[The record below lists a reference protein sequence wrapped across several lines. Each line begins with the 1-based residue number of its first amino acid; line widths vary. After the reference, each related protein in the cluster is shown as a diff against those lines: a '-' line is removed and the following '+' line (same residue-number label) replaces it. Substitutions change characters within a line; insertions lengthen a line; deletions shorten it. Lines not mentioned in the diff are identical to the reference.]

1 MKDFNSKSALRTSD
15 TPTSNDTLSAEKLK
29 NVYTGGIIGREI
41 IFFES
46 VASTNDAAMEI
57 GAQRE
62 EPEGIVVIAD
72 SQKSGK
78 GRLGRSWLSPPGGNL
93 YFTLLLRP
101 SFPPREAPLLTLMA
115 AVAVV
120 SAIRE
125 HTGLSAVIK
134 WPNDILVGD
143 KKTGGILMEM
153 KSDANRINLIALG
166 IGVNVNLFPEML
178 PEGVR
183 ELTTTLKLETGR
195 NIDRVK
201 LFGVMLSSL
210 EHWYKILLNGDK
222 RALINEWLSLDS
234 TIGRKV
240 KVERSGLSEEDK
252 IISGIA
258 EGINDDGQLLIRLSS
273 GKIERVSAG
282 DVTIL
287 KNSNCTYF
295 QEKND

>member
-1 MKDFNSKSALRTSD
+1 LKSAETSGLAD
-15 TPTSNDTLSAEKLK
+15 RNDILSAEKLRNAFK
-29 NVYTGGIIGREI
+29 GGTIGREI

-46 VASTNDAAMEI
+46 VDSTNDAAMEI

-62 EPEGIVVIAD
+62 DPEGVVVIAD
-72 SQKSGK
+72 AQKSGR
-78 GRLGRSWLSPPGGNL
+78 GRLGRSWISPPGGNL

-115 AVAVV
+115 AVAIV

-125 HTGLSAVIK
+125 HTGLKAVIK
-134 WPNDILVGD
+134 WPNDILAGD

-153 KSDANRINLIALG
+153 RSDANRINLLALG

-183 ELTTTLKLETGR
+183 ELTTTLKQEAGR
-195 NIDRVK
+195 SIDRVK
-201 LFGVMLSSL
+201 LFEEMLSCL

-222 RALINEWLSLDS
+222 KVLFNEWLSLDS
-234 TIGRKV
+234 TIGREV
-240 KVERSGLSEEDK
+240 KVERSGLSGEDK

-258 EGINDDGQLLIRLSS
+258 EGISDDGQLLIRLSS
-273 GKIERVSAG
+273 GKIEKVSAG

-287 KNSNCTYF
+287 KSS
-295 QEKND
+295 

>member
-1 MKDFNSKSALRTSD
+1 MHLRSAPQTSGIASFD
-15 TPTSNDTLSAEKLK
+15 ETLSAETLRNAFK
-29 NVYTGGIIGREI
+29 GGTIGREI

-46 VASTNDAAMEI
+46 VDSTNDAAMEI

-72 SQKSGK
+72 GQKSGR
-78 GRLGRSWLSPPGGNL
+78 GRLGRSWVSPPGGNL

-101 SFPPREAPLLTLMA
+101 FFPPREAPLLTFMA

-120 SAIRE
+120 SSIRE

-134 WPNDILVGD
+134 WPNDIIVGD
-143 KKTGGILMEM
+143 KKAGGILMEM
-153 KSDANRINLIALG
+153 RADAERIKLIALG

-183 ELTTTLKLETGR
+183 EVTTTLKQESGR
-195 NIDRVK
+195 GIDRIK
-201 LFGVMLSSL
+201 LFEVMLGSL
-210 EHWYKILLNGDK
+210 EHWYKILLDGDK
-222 RALINEWLSLDS
+222 KVLINEWLSLDS
-234 TIGRKV
+234 TIGREV
-240 KVERSGLSEEDK
+240 KVERAGLSVDDN

-273 GKIERVSAG
+273 GEIEKVSAG

-287 KNSNCTYF
+287 K
-295 QEKND
+295 K

>member
-1 MKDFNSKSALRTSD
+1 MHLRSASQTSGI
-15 TPTSNDTLSAEKLK
+15 PTSNDTLSAEKLRSAYK
-29 NVYTGGIIGREI
+29 GGIIGREI

-46 VASTNDAAMEI
+46 VGSTNDTAMEI

-93 YFTLLLRP
+93 YFTILLRP
-101 SFPPREAPLLTLMA
+101 SFPPHEAPLLTLMA

-125 HTGLSAVIK
+125 HTGLKAEIK
-134 WPNDILVGD
+134 WPNDIFVKG

-153 KSDANRINLIALG
+153 RADAKRINLLALG

-178 PEGVR
+178 PEGVK
-183 ELTTTLKLETGR
+183 ELTTTLKQEAR
-195 NIDRVK
+195 RSIDRVK
-201 LFGVMLSSL
+201 LFEIMLGRL
-210 EHWYKILLNGDK
+210 EYWYKIRLSGDK
-222 RALINEWLSLDS
+222 KVLFNEWLSLDS
-234 TIGRKV
+234 TIGKEV
-240 KVERSGLSEEDK
+240 KVARTGLSAEDK

-273 GKIERVSAG
+273 GEIEKVSAG

-287 KNSNCTYF
+287 KNS
-295 QEKND
+295 

>member
-1 MKDFNSKSALRTSD
+1 LKSASQTSGIASD
-15 TPTSNDTLSAEKLK
+15 DILSAETLMNAFK
-29 NVYTGGIIGREI
+29 GGIIGKEI

-46 VASTNDAAMEI
+46 VDSTNDTAMKI

-62 EPEGIVVIAD
+62 DPEGVVVIAD
-72 SQKSGK
+72 GQKSGR
-78 GRLGRSWLSPPGGNL
+78 GRLGRSWISPPGGNL

-101 SFPPREAPLLTLMA
+101 SFLPREAPLLTLMA

-125 HTGLSAVIK
+125 QTGLSAAIK
-134 WPNDILVGD
+134 WPNDILVND

-153 KSDANRINLIALG
+153 RTDAKKINLIALG
-166 IGVNVNLFPEML
+166 IGVNVNLFPDML

-183 ELTTTLKLETGR
+183 EVTTTLKQETGR
-195 NIDRVK
+195 SINRAK
-201 LFGVMLSSL
+201 LFEVMLSRL
-210 EHWYKILLNGDK
+210 ELWYKILLNGDK
-222 RALINEWLSLDS
+222 KVLFNEWLSLDS
-234 TIGRKV
+234 TIGREV

-258 EGINDDGQLLIRLSS
+258 EGINNYGQLLIRLSS
-273 GKIERVSAG
+273 GEIEKVSAG

-287 KNSNCTYF
+287 KSS
-295 QEKND
+295 

>member
-1 MKDFNSKSALRTSD
+1 LKSASETSSPSVSYD
-15 TPTSNDTLSAEKLK
+15 ILSAEKLRSAFK
-29 NVYTGGIIGREI
+29 GGTIGREI

-46 VASTNDAAMEI
+46 VDSTNDAAVEI

-62 EPEGIVVIAD
+62 DPEGIVVVAD
-72 SQKSGK
+72 SQRSGR
-78 GRLGRSWLSPPGGNL
+78 GRLGRSWISPPGGNL

-125 HTGLSAVIK
+125 HPGLSAVIK

-153 KSDANRINLIALG
+153 RSDANRINILALG
-166 IGVNVNLFPEML
+166 IGVNVNLFPKML

-183 ELTTTLKLETGR
+183 EVTTTLKQEAGR
-195 NIDRVK
+195 SIDRGK

-240 KVERSGLSEEDK
+240 KVERTGLSEEDK

-287 KNSNCTYF
+287 KNS
-295 QEKND
+295 

>member
-1 MKDFNSKSALRTSD
+1 LKSASQTSGISFSD
-15 TPTSNDTLSAEKLK
+15 DTLSAEKLK
-29 NVYTGGIIGREI
+29 NAYKGGTIGREI

-46 VASTNDAAMEI
+46 VDSTNDSAMEI
-57 GAQRE
+57 GAKRE
-62 EPEGIVVIAD
+62 YPEGIVVIAD
-72 SQKSGK
+72 AQKSGK
-78 GRLGRSWLSPPGGNL
+78 GRLGRSWISPPDGNL

-120 SAIRE
+120 SAIRDN
-125 HTGLSAVIK
+125 TGLEAVIK
-134 WPNDILVGD
+134 WPNDILAGG

-153 KSDANRINLIALG
+153 RSDSSRINLIALG

-178 PEGVR
+178 PKGVR
-183 ELTTTLKLETGR
+183 ELTTTIKQETGR
-195 NIDRVK
+195 SIERVK
-201 LFGVMLSSL
+201 LFGAILSQL
-210 EHWYKILLNGDK
+210 EYWYKILLNGDK
-222 RALINEWLSLDS
+222 KVLIDAWLSLDS
-234 TIGRKV
+234 TIGRRI

-273 GKIERVSAG
+273 GKVEKVSAG

-287 KNSNCTYF
+287 KS
-295 QEKND
+295 

>member
-1 MKDFNSKSALRTSD
+1 MKSAPQTSGI
-15 TPTSNDTLSAEKLK
+15 PTSNDTLSAEKLRSAYK
-29 NVYTGGIIGREI
+29 GGIIGKEI
-41 IFFES
+41 IFFDS
-46 VASTNDAAMEI
+46 VDSTNDTAMEI
-57 GAQRE
+57 GAKRE

-78 GRLGRSWLSPPGGNL
+78 GRLGRSWISPPGGNL
-93 YFTLLLRP
+93 YFTILLRP
-101 SFPPREAPLLTLMA
+101 NFPPREAPLLTLMA

-125 HTGLSAVIK
+125 HTGLKAAIK
-134 WPNDILVGD
+134 WPNDLLLNG

-153 KSDANRINLIALG
+153 RADANRINLIALG

-183 ELTTTLKLETGR
+183 DITTTLKQETGR
-195 NIDRVK
+195 SIDRVK
-201 LFGVMLSSL
+201 LFKVMLSRL

-234 TIGRKV
+234 TIGREV
-240 KVERSGLSEEDK
+240 RVERSGLSEEDK

-258 EGINDDGQLLIRLSS
+258 EGISDDGRLLIRLSS
-273 GKIERVSAG
+273 GIIEKVSAG

-287 KNSNCTYF
+287 KNS
-295 QEKND
+295 K

>member
-1 MKDFNSKSALRTSD
+1 MHLRSVSQTSD
-15 TPTSNDTLSAEKLK
+15 TPTSNDTLSAEKFK
-29 NVYTGGIIGREI
+29 SIFKGGIIGREI

-46 VASTNDAAMEI
+46 VGSTNDTAMEI

-72 SQKSGK
+72 GQKSGK
-78 GRLGRSWLSPPGGNL
+78 GRLGRSWISPPGGNL
-93 YFTLLLRP
+93 YFTILLKP

-125 HTGLSAVIK
+125 HTELKAAVK
-134 WPNDILVGD
+134 WPNDILVNG

-153 KSDANRINLIALG
+153 RSDGERINLIALG

-178 PEGVR
+178 PEGIR
-183 ELTTTLKLETGR
+183 EITTTLQQGTGR
-195 NIDRVK
+195 SIDRVK
-201 LFGVMLSSL
+201 LFEMMLSRL
-210 EHWYKILLNGDK
+210 ERWYKILLDGDK
-222 RALINEWLSLDS
+222 KVLFNEWLSLDS
-234 TIGRKV
+234 TIGRRV
-240 KVERSGLSEEDK
+240 KVERAGLSPEDK

-258 EGINDDGQLLIRLSS
+258 EGISDDGQLLIRLSS
-273 GKIERVSAG
+273 GKIEKVSAG

-287 KNSNCTYF
+287 KNS
-295 QEKND
+295 